1 MSAYNPDYKAAVDR
15 RVAEGKLEL
24 AGPGVYRIPRPA
36 PVQTHIP
43 AAPEDAPVMRG
54 EAPPERQAVNP
65 HKLAICKRL
74 KLKYTPPI
82 IHKARGCE
90 GRRHLL
96 QPPKAP
102 KAPAPVPHDAQ
113 WERMQQA
120 AAATGQADAAKFA
133 DSAQR
138 LRKHLLKLKEDRP
151 TLLRTDKKPLE
162 TRKAQQAA
170 SRAPAAWEARR
181 L

>member
-1 MSAYNPDYKAAVDR
+1 MSSYNPAFKAALDR
-15 RVAEGKLEL
+15 RVAAGELEL
-24 AGPGVYRIPRPA
+24 AAPGVYRIPKPP
-36 PVQTHIP
+36 PVQTYIP
-43 AAPEDAPVMRG
+43 VAPEDAPVMRG
-54 EAPPERQAVNP
+54 EEPPERQAVNP
-65 HKLAICKRL
+65 HKAAICKRL
-74 KLKYTPPI
+74 GLKYKPPI

-90 GRRHLL
+90 GRRHLP

-120 AAATGQADAAKFA
+120 AAAAGLHDAAKLA

-138 LRKHLLKLKEDRP
+138 LRNKMLALKAQRHALQ
-151 TLLRTDKKPLE
+151 RTDKKPLE

-170 SRAPAAWEARR
+170 NRAPAAWEARR

>member
-1 MSAYNPDYKAAVDR
+1 MSTYNPAFKAALDR
-15 RVAEGKLEL
+15 RVAEGELEL
-24 AGPGVYRIPRPA
+24 AAPGVYRIPKPP
-36 PVQTHIP
+36 PVQTYIP
-43 AAPEDAPVMRG
+43 VAPEDAPVMRG

-65 HKLAICKRL
+65 HKVAICKRL
-74 KLKYTPPI
+74 KLKYQPPI

-113 WERMQQA
+113 WERVQQA
-120 AAATGQADAAKFA
+120 AAAAGQRDAAKFA
-133 DSAQR
+133 DTVQR
-138 LRKHLLKLKEDRP
+138 LRERVLKLRADRP
-151 TLLRTDKKPLE
+151 ALLRTDKKPLE

-170 SRAPAAWEARR
+170 SRAPATWEARR